1 MFSAVLMYFLQP
13 GEGSCGKNISLEKF
27 VSCCKFAHRLGRT
40 KHLILMPANSLRL
53 SVVDAGHEK
62 RLQDRVWTKELPAI
76 SASG

>member
-1 MFSAVLMYFLQP
+1 MYFSAARRWTLREKYFPRKVRNLLQICT
-13 GEGSCGKNISLEKF
+13 SF
-27 VSCCKFAHRLGRT
+27 GRT
-40 KHLILMPANSLRL
+40 KQLILMPANSLRL